1 MLRIQLVESTKR
13 ERHVNVR
20 RISLLSWHEQE
31 LSKVIPLVDPE
42 LSKVIPLV
50 DPATPPDLLES
61 WRQ

>member
-1 MLRIQLVESTKR
+1 MLQIQLVESAKR

-20 RISLLSWHEQE
+20 RISLLNWHEQE
-31 LSKVIPLVDPE
+31 LSNAIPV
-42 LSKVIPLV
+42 V